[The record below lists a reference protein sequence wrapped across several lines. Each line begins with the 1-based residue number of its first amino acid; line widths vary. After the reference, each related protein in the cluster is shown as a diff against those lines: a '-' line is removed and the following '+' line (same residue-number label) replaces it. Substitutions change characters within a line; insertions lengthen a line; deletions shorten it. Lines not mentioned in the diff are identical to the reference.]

1 MDKRIERTINNIY
14 KSVFK
19 EVFTEEHL
27 EKAEK
32 GDKSVISKALTRYK
46 TSEKYKE
53 FCKKFAEALAKKGL
67 NQEKGLWRKYFDAA
81 KSKHLYGLPSN
92 YVEFEKKM
100 FAKLVRKNFKM
111 IKTIP
116 DSIMKVW
123 KQKDITTL
131 LKQVLEGKVGRG
143 TFEKQLR
150 LHGAKNAK
158 MIARTETAKLQT
170 AVNEVRSKELGS
182 VAYIWRS
189 SNDPRTRP
197 SHRKM
202 NDVLVFW
209 RPDDEKPLLDKMRG
223 NAGEFPNCRCHVLP
237 VFDESDLH
245 SNMIKVY
252 DYRTN
257 KIIKMSKK
265 NVSEA
270 LKEGQL

>member
-1 MDKRIERTINNIY
+1 MDRRIERTITNIY
-14 KSVFK
+14 KSIFK
-19 EVFTEEHL
+19 EVFTEERL
-27 EKAEK
+27 ERAER
-32 GDKSVISKALTRYK
+32 GDKTVISKALTKYK

-53 FCKKFAEALAKKGL
+53 FCKKFAEALARKGL
-67 NQEKGLWRKYFDAA
+67 NKEKGLWKKYYQAA

-92 YVEFEKKM
+92 YTDFEKKM
-100 FAKLVRKNFKM
+100 YEKIVKKNFTM
-111 IKTIP
+111 IKSIP

-123 KQKDITTL
+123 KQKDVTTL
-131 LKQVLEGKVGRG
+131 LRQTLEGKVGRG

-197 SHRKM
+197 SHRAM

-223 NAGEFPNCRCHVLP
+223 NCGEFPNCRCHVLP

-252 DYRTN
+252 DYRTD
-257 KIIKMSKK
+257 KIVKMSKK
-265 NVSEA
+265 EVKNA
-270 LKEGQL
+270 LERGNL